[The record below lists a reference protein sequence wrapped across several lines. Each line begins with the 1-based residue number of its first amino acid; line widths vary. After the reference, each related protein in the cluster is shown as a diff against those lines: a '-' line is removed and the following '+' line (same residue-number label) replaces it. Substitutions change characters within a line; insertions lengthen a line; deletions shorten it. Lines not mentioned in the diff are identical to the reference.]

1 MAGVN
6 PVIVDTS
13 SLIAFCKTSFDEVV
27 FSTISMTTTNVCNEE
42 VKRQKGMTDALEHRS
57 ACERYLELLRQNKNP
72 DIVHWGDYKHHVEN
86 QGEKSL
92 IELLEAYPT
101 MIDYILLFDFD
112 AIERFQQAKV
122 DIGADA
128 ANTKISL
135 PNYAFELLRQR
146 GDITQDEYCK
156 ATYQM
161 GTAEGWMKRHAL
173 KLDDVS
179 SVNCP
184 EFP

>member
-13 SLIAFCKTSFDEVV
+13 SLIAFCKTSFDELV
-27 FSTISMTTTNVCNEE
+27 FSTVSMTTNICNEE
-42 VKRQKGMTDALEHRS
+42 VKRQKGVTDSLEHRS
-57 ACERYLELLRQNKNP
+57 ACERYLELLRQNSNP
-72 DIVHWGDYKHHVEN
+72 DIVNRGEYKHHVEN

-92 IELLEAYPT
+92 IELFENHPRT
-101 MIDYILLFDFD
+101 IDYVLLFDFD
-112 AIERFQQAKV
+112 AIERFQQAKI
-122 DIGADA
+122 DIGAA
-128 ANTKISL
+128 ATNTKISL

-146 GDITQDEYCK
+146 GDLTDDEYCR

-161 GTAEGWMKRHAL
+161 GIAEGWMKRHAL
-173 KLDDVS
+173 KIDAVS